1 MSRWGGDHVWLLPH
15 RLIFPF
21 GARLETGSEVG
32 VGQFFSRKTTPFMPL
47 TRGNTRL
54 QSISKA
60 NNERFST
67 APCWRHP
74 RIKYIKGE

>member
-67 APCWRHP
+67 CAGAHDYEP
-74 RIKYIKGE
+74 KYIKGE

>member
-67 APCWRHP
+67 PLGTPGGAH
-74 RIKYIKGE
+74 KYIKGE

>member
-67 APCWRHP
+67 TTFAKNTGV
-74 RIKYIKGE
+74 KYIKGE

>member
-54 QSISKA
+54 LSISKA

-67 APCWRHP
+67 FGTASADR
-74 RIKYIKGE
+74 

>member
-1 MSRWGGDHVWLLPH
+1 MSRWGGDHVWVLPH

-67 APCWRHP
+67 RTV
-74 RIKYIKGE
+74 RVVRTGKYIKGE

>member
-67 APCWRHP
+67 YDRRGKLDP
-74 RIKYIKGE
+74 KYIRGE

>member
-54 QSISKA
+54 LSISKA

-67 APCWRHP
+67 STPMLLAAD
-74 RIKYIKGE
+74 KYIKGE

>member
-67 APCWRHP
+67 GHHQRPFLN
-74 RIKYIKGE
+74 KYIKGE